1 MCAGAGCGFSL
12 SAKNKGQ
19 IAAVEAVEQ
28 MLCETELM
36 LRYNV
41 VTVGELVGRLKNL
54 SQTRALKFLDV
65 DEKSNEIQ
73 GEIIRLL
80 KQNRDRLSDDQ
91 VFRIVSFFEQLGQ
104 TDLEGQ
110 IMLTQGCRSYFQT
123 ESKTLKSNSES
134 KCRLY
139 NSLGIL
145 GGALIAVMLV

>member
-12 SAKNKGQ
+12 SARNKGH
-19 IAAVEAVEQ
+19 IAVIEAVEQ

-36 LRYNV
+36 LRYNC
-41 VTVGELVGRLKNL
+41 VTVAELVGRLKSL
-54 SQTRALKFLDV
+54 SQTKGLKLLEV

-73 GEIIRLL
+73 REIIQSVR
-80 KQNRDRLSDDQ
+80 QNRDRLSDDE
-91 VFRIVSFFEQLGQ
+91 VFRLQAFFEQLGQ

-110 IMLTQGCRSYFQT
+110 IMLTEGCRSYFQT
-123 ESKTLKSNSES
+123 EIKALKSNSES